1 MTVYLVNVAIYEGG
15 SYFVAAYD
23 TRAKAD
29 KRKAKQQRYFDDSG
43 NTLDKPF
50 VRFERVR

>member
-23 TRAKAD
+23 TRIKANI
-29 KRKAKQQRYFDDSG
+29 RKAKEQHRLNGDN

-50 VRFERVR
+50 VKSVKMR